1 MSKKNNNVR
10 ITHGKGIIKKI
21 YYISI
26 LLKVFIIT
34 IFKKSQKENIQTE
47 NKLQF

>member
-1 MSKKNNNVR
+1 MEKELLKK
-10 ITHGKGIIKKI
+10 K
-21 YYISI
+21 YFISV